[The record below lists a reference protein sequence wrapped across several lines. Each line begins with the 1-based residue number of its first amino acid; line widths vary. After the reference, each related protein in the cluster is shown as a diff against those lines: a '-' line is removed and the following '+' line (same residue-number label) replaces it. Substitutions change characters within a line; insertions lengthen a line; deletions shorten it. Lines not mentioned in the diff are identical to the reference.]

1 MLRKTAIS
9 SFALSGLRTRYFPR
23 FRVGQGLL
31 SVAPWLNLVLLIL
44 FFLLLDSK
52 FVLQPGVV
60 VRLPEAPFR
69 GGLHPTLTAVVLSVE
84 SGATGARDEIVF
96 FDDER
101 FLARNDQQMER
112 LRSAF
117 VGKAVRSPEATLV
130 LQADVSVRH
139 GTVMRIL
146 TMARETGIKEVDL
159 ATREEWARA
168 PAIGTREAGSAR

>member
-1 MLRKTAIS
+1 
-9 SFALSGLRTRYFPR
+9 
-23 FRVGQGLL
+23 
-31 SVAPWLNLVLLIL
+31 
-44 FFLLLDSK
+44 LLDSK

-60 VRLPEAPFR
+60 IRLPEAPSR

-84 SGATGARDEIVF
+84 SGTTGVREEIVF

-101 FLARNDQQMER
+101 FLAGNDEQMER
-112 LRSAF
+112 LRAVL
-117 VGKAVRSPEATLV
+117 VGKIVRDAETALV
-130 LQADVSVRH
+130 VQADVSVRH

-168 PAIGTREAGSAR
+168 PANGARDAGAVK